1 MKKTQLDQGTEAVRE
16 LRLKRE
22 RPIYEMIADRRMGK
36 WTKHGVTRSAVE

>member
-1 MKKTQLDQGTEAVRE
+1 MLGEKRAQLDQGAEAVRE

-36 WTKHGVTRSAVE
+36 WPKHV